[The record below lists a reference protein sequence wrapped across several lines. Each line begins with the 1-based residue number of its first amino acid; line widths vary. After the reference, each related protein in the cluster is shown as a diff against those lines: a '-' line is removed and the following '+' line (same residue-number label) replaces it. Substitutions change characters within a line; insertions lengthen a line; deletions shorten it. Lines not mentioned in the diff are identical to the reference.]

1 MTTWTIIGGG
11 LHAVTIAIK
20 LRSLGLKASQLS
32 IIDPNSSL
40 CAQFDN
46 FSQRI
51 DMPYL
56 RSPCVHH
63 VHPNPFHL
71 NKYAKKMHYTN
82 AAYGQYKRPNRNMF
96 MEHTHDLIHSYHLN
110 SCHIQGYV
118 SDIKQSKQQWHVQLN
133 NKNWISSDHVVEIGR
148 ASCRER
154 V

>member
-32 IIDPNSSL
+32 IIDPNPSL

-96 MEHTHDLIHSYHLN
+96 MEHIHDLIHSYHLN
-110 SCHIQGYV
+110 S
-118 SDIKQSKQQWHVQLN
+118 
-133 NKNWISSDHVVEIGR
+133 
-148 ASCRER
+148 
-154 V
+154 